1 MENIRVAIFEDNKHL
16 RESLYYLING
26 TPGFS
31 CTGAYPDCNDAVF
44 QITKDTPD
52 VILMDIEMPGLNG
65 IQGVKLIKSKF
76 PQVHVLM
83 QTIFHDENNI
93 FDAICAGASGYI
105 LKSTTPAEYITAIK
119 DVYNGGSPMT
129 GSIARKVLELFQKN
143 IQVEA
148 KKDYQLTPKEKEMLQ
163 FMVQGKSFKMI
174 AEAAGI
180 SYETVRTHMKN
191 IYAKLHVNSNTEAV
205 SKVLKEKLL
214 SIFF

>member
-93 FDAICAGASGYI
+93 FDAICAGASGY
-105 LKSTTPAEYITAIK
+105 
-119 DVYNGGSPMT
+119 VYNGGSPMT